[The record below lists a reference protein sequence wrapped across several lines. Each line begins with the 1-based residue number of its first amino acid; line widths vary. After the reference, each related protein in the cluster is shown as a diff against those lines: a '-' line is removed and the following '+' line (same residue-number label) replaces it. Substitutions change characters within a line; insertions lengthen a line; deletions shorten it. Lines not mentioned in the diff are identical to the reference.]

1 MESRVAMR
9 CTALFVRDESVQFL
23 PIGVLGNVLLYRWVL
38 FRVEVKQNG
47 RVKRL
52 SY

>member
-23 PIGVLGNVLLYRWVL
+23 PKGYSAT
-38 FRVEVKQNG
+38 
-47 RVKRL
+47 
-52 SY
+52 SYYTVGFYFGWR